1 MKRKVLALVIPALLA
16 AGAAHAAEIYNKDGN
31 KLDLYGK
38 VDGLHYFSDDSSK
51 DGDQTYMRVGFK
63 GETQINDQLTGYGQ
77 WEYNV
82 QANTTEGEGANSW
95 TRLAFAGLKF
105 GDYGSFDYGRNYGVL
120 YDVEGWT
127 DMLPEFGGD
136 SYTYAD
142 NYMTGRA
149 NGVATYRNTDFFG
162 LVDGLNFALQYQGKN
177 ESQSA
182 DDVNIG
188 TNNRNNGD
196 DIRYDNGDGFGIST
210 TYDIGMGFSAGAA
223 YTTSDRTNEQVNA
236 GGTIAG
242 GDKADAWTAGLK
254 YDANNIY
261 LATMYSETRNMTPYG
276 KTDAGYA
283 GGVANKTQNFEVTAQ
298 YQFDFGLRPAVS
310 FLMSKG
316 KDLTY
321 RMMTT
326 SSIKMPVSA
335 LMISSRWVWFTSS
348 NYSLI
353 LLKPA
358 VSAGFSF
365 FITTVLKTERTVPW
379 AQIEQ
384 FLFALYGLLIARQKE
399 HANDQSRPASAFQN
413 RASLSAHGHRRS
425 HRRPPGSGY
434 YFA

>member
-1 MKRKVLALVIPALLA
+1 ALVIPALLA

-162 LVDGLNFALQYQGKN
+162 LVDGLNFALQYQGAN
-177 ESQSA
+177 ENQVSHEQE
-182 DDVNIG
+182 G
-188 TNNRNNGD
+188 TNNGGDRNVKNA
-196 DIRYDNGDGFGIST
+196 NGDGFGISS
-210 TYDIGMGFSAGAA
+210 TYDLGMGVSFGAA
-223 YTTSDRTNEQVNA
+223 YTTSDRTNEQVNYS
-236 GGTIAG
+236 TAG
-242 GDKADAWTAGLK
+242 GDKADAWTVGAK

-276 KTDAGYA
+276 NDDCSSC
-283 GGVANKTQNFEVTAQ
+283 VANKTQNYEVTAQ
-298 YQFDFGLRPAVS
+298 YQFDFGLRPEVS

-316 KDLTY
+316 KDLN
-321 RMMTT
+321 
-326 SSIKMPVSA
+326 MPGTAAS
-335 LMISSRWVWFTSS
+335 
-348 NYSLI
+348 
-353 LLKPA
+353 PA
-358 VSAGFSF
+358 GTKDDKDLV
-365 FITTVLKTERTVPW
+365 K
-379 AQIEQ
+379 
-384 FLFALYGLLIARQKE
+384 
-399 HANDQSRPASAFQN
+399 
-413 RASLSAHGHRRS
+413 
-425 HRRPPGSGY
+425 
-434 YFA
+434 